1 MAIPVKLSSDFP
13 ELLKLET
20 SVISFLYVVLGFS
33 VTAITG
39 QNKLLFDLAIDGQPD
54 KYVPYWPLFSH
65 IVTFTIINMV
75 WVSIGLFGA
84 FYDRMPTTYR
94 PKVAYLNGFVFVIAL
109 GYFAYT
115 ASKLVDMLKF

>member
-1 MAIPVKLSSDFP
+1 MNTSIKLSSDFP

-39 QNKLLFDLAIDGQPD
+39 HNKLLIDLAQGGLPD

-65 IVTFTIINMV
+65 IVTFTIINMA

-84 FYDRMPTTYR
+84 FYDRMPTAYR
-94 PKVAYLNGFVFVIAL
+94 SKVAYLNGLAFVIAL
-109 GYFAYT
+109 GYFAYI